1 MAATKRSLNKCV
13 DCKYTWYP
21 KGKDLSARC
30 PECASV
36 NVKYAGMGLLGQLGM
51 GAVIVV
57 GLLIFSGK
65 DKSPIQSTTND
76 AIVGEHL
83 RSPDE
88 PISGVSVSSNDE
100 TESGKN
106 KVFDQ
111 VEYGT
116 TKHGSTLP
124 PVSRRDT
131 SPVSQTQVSGNIEKT
146 YSEHEINQMEIE
158 KQYQG
163 DDPIVRRRLQLPSRD
178 TGRLIP

>member
-36 NVKYAGMGLLGQLGM
+36 NVKYAGMGLLGQLGV
-51 GAVIVV
+51 GVVIVL
-57 GLLIFSGK
+57 GLFIFSGK

-83 RSPDE
+83 SSSDE
-88 PISGVSVSSNDE
+88 TTSGVTISSNDE
-100 TESGKN
+100 AESGKN
-106 KVFDQ
+106 QVFER
-111 VEYGT
+111 VEYGA
-116 TKHGSTLP
+116 TKPGSTLP
-124 PVSRRDT
+124 PVNRRDT
-131 SPVSQTQVSGNIEKT
+131 SPVSQTQVSGNIEKI
-146 YSEHEINQMEIE
+146 YSEHEINQMEIA

-163 DDPIVRRRLQLPSRD
+163 DDPIVRRRLQLPSREN
-178 TGRLIP
+178 GRLIP